1 MMSQAQKE
9 IEPDYENNTLGS
21 VKPFGIRDKLG
32 YLFGDFGSSL
42 FFMLVTTYLM
52 IYYTDILHVSAA
64 MVGSLFLFVNI
75 WNACVDVLW
84 GRFLD
89 SRRNRNKSKFI
100 PWIFRMSFPLVIA
113 GVLMFVKIPGMP
125 DGFYVGWSVVM
136 YILWGTL
143 YSTVN
148 IPYGSMASVIT
159 NDPVERTS
167 LSTWRTMGSSI
178 AMLIISVGG
187 PLILFENNIASADRF
202 LLTAVLFGFLSLALL
217 QTCVRLSTER
227 ITVPKMEKKT
237 GDLKRTASALMKN
250 KSLLWLLLVSLI
262 SMTTMMMIG
271 VVNIYLFKNYF
282 GNTIALSVVGFI
294 QTATVFIAMPMI
306 TPAVMR
312 FGKKEIGSAGLLIAS
327 VAYLLLYILPDV
339 SVTLFVMLTAV
350 GMFGM
355 NLFNIITWAF
365 VTDVA
370 DYHEYITGM
379 REDGTV
385 YSIYSFS
392 RKIGQALAGGL
403 AGFAITA
410 VGYDAANGTQSQNVL
425 DGIYSLA
432 TLVPGVLFLVGFL
445 VLAIFYP
452 LNKKRTNQLAANLIK
467 NRKENTSF

>member
-1 MMSQAQKE
+1 MISQAQKE
-9 IEPDYENNTLGS
+9 IEPGYGNNTAKS

-42 FFMLVTTYLM
+42 FFMLVNTYLM
-52 IYYTDILHVSAA
+52 IYYTDILHISAA
-64 MVGSLFLFVNI
+64 MVGILFLIVNI

-89 SRRNRNKSKFI
+89 SRRNTNKSKFI
-100 PWIFRMSFPLVIA
+100 SWIFRMSFPLAIA
-113 GVLMFVKIPGMP
+113 GVLIFVKIPGMP

-167 LSTWRTMGSSI
+167 LSTWRTMGSSM

-187 PLILFENNIASADRF
+187 PLILFENNIASANRF
-202 LLTAVLFGFLSLALL
+202 LLTAIIFGFLSLAFL

-237 GDLKRTASALMKN
+237 GDLKRTVIALIKN

-282 GNTIALSVVGFI
+282 GTTVALSIVGFI
-294 QTATVFIAMPMI
+294 QTATVFIAIPII

-327 VAYLLLYILPDV
+327 VAYLLLYLLPDV

-403 AGFAITA
+403 AGFAITV
-410 VGYDAANGTQSQNVL
+410 VGYDATRGTQSRVVL

-452 LNKKRTNQLAANLIK
+452 LNKRRTNQLVDDLAKSRKAN
-467 NRKENTSF
+467 T